1 MHIDPQVIVFIF
13 SVVLAFMFVV
23 IYDLYEKLRECERT
37 IDELKTTV
45 GDGKL
50 VASILNERLQT
61 ESKTTEY
68 SQPEQS
74 STPLWNP
81 YTRIE
86 LAPVPDKRVGRN
98 NKRRNGKGKNKR
110 RNKRS

>member
-1 MHIDPQVIVFIF
+1 MHIDPQVIVFLF
-13 SVVLAFMFVV
+13 GLAIAIMFVV
-23 IYDLYEKLRECERT
+23 IYDLYEKLQKCEAT
-37 IDELKTTV
+37 INALQATV

-50 VASILNERLQT
+50 VASILDERLST
-61 ESKTTEY
+61 ESETIEP
-68 SQPEQS
+68 QPETP

-86 LAPVPDKRVGRN
+86 LAPVPDKRIGRN